1 MTSNMKRLAIS
12 LLMGFCL
19 IADAKDK
26 AIQDFIL
33 DEQTVYV
40 IPVSGYRV
48 TTISFPGPISAM
60 DAAQASID
68 PQKPAA
74 FLIAHTK
81 GSSFFSVR
89 AEARKAVTNVNIRW
103 NNKTYVLDMVERDEP
118 LLSVTFEVPPD
129 NSASVQADPVTP
141 SRLLAP
147 SPRVPSCARSSPANN

>member
-1 MTSNMKRLAIS
+1 
-12 LLMGFCL
+12 MGVCL
-19 IADAKDK
+19 IAGAKDK

-40 IPVSGYRV
+40 IPVSGFRV

-89 AEARKAVTNVNIRW
+89 AEMRKAITNVNIRW
-103 NNKTYVLDMVERDEP
+103 NNKTYVLELV
-118 LLSVTFEVPPD
+118 
-129 NSASVQADPVTP
+129 
-141 SRLLAP
+141 
-147 SPRVPSCARSSPANN
+147 